1 MIRLLQTM
9 LLALGLFAAVT
20 AHAGDPVDI
29 NRATAQ
35 ELMEL
40 PGIGQT
46 RATAIITYRS
56 KAAFKR
62 VTDLLRV
69 KGIGR
74 KTFAK
79 FRSLITVNTPQHS

>member
-1 MIRLLQTM
+1 MIRLLQSI
-9 LLALGLFAAVT
+9 LLAITLFTSVG

-29 NRATAQ
+29 NHASAK

-46 RATAIITYRS
+46 RATAIIAYRS
-56 KAAFKR
+56 KTAFR
-62 VTDLLRV
+62 RLTDLLRV

-79 FRSLITVNTPQHS
+79 FQNLITVNSPQHS